1 MWYLHI
7 HFSEHEKLRHAQ
19 QAKAHIYIKNRTEA
33 LYSCNSPIPTVQL
46 EIFYSGSI
54 GDHLRRPLHDL

>member
-19 QAKAHIYIKNRTEA
+19 QAKAHIKNRTEA
-33 LYSCNSPIPTVQL
+33 LYSCSSPIPTVQL

>member
-7 HFSEHEKLRHAQ
+7 HFSEYEKLRHAQ
-19 QAKAHIYIKNRTEA
+19 QAKAHIKNRAEA
-33 LYSCNSPIPTVQL
+33 LYSCSSPIPTVQL
-46 EIFYSGSI
+46 EIFYSGPI